1 MPPAAE
7 IAVDAAAVARN
18 RRRDTGKRTNMES
31 LQFKE
36 GGEHGGEFSQLHDSG
51 SPASPPTVDIG
62 QAPVARVQGPSRT
75 PLGKLFF
82 SVSI

>member
-1 MPPAAE
+1 MPPIVQ

-18 RRRDTGKRTNMES
+18 RRRDTGMRTIMES

-36 GGEHGGEFSQLHDSG
+36 GGEDGGEFSQLHDRVHR
-51 SPASPPTVDIG
+51 PLMVDIG
-62 QAPVARVQGPSRT
+62 QVPVARVQGPSRT
-75 PLGKLFF
+75 PLGKPFF

>member
-1 MPPAAE
+1 
-7 IAVDAAAVARN
+7 
-18 RRRDTGKRTNMES
+18 MES

-51 SPASPPTVDIG
+51 SPATPLAVDSG

-75 PLGKLFF
+75 PLGKPFC

>member
-1 MPPAAE
+1 
-7 IAVDAAAVARN
+7 
-18 RRRDTGKRTNMES
+18 MES

-36 GGEHGGEFSQLHDSG
+36 GGEDGGEFSQLHDSG
-51 SPASPPTVDIG
+51 SAASRVTVDIG

-75 PLGKLFF
+75 PLGKPFC

>member
-1 MPPAAE
+1 
-7 IAVDAAAVARN
+7 
-18 RRRDTGKRTNMES
+18 MES

-36 GGEHGGEFSQLHDSG
+36 GGEDGGEFSQLHDSG
-51 SPASPPTVDIG
+51 FLASPLTVDIG

-75 PLGKLFF
+75 SLGKPFC

>member
-18 RRRDTGKRTNMES
+18 RRRDTGMRTIIES

-36 GGEHGGEFSQLHDSG
+36 GGEDGGEFSQLHDSG
-51 SPASPPTVDIG
+51 SPATPLTVDIG
-62 QAPVARVQGPSRT
+62 QAPVARVHGPSGT